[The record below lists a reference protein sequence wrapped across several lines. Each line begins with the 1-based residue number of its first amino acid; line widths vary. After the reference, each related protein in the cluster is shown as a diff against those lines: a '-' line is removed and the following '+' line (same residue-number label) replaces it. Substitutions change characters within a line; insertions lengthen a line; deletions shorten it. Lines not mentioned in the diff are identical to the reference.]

1 MSQVK
6 TLFFATLRDRAGV
19 GFVNLQ
25 IPAQT
30 SVAEFKSIL
39 TQQFPALKDYMGHV
53 LISINQEY
61 AFEETIIPDDAEVAL
76 FPPVSGG

>member
-1 MSQVK
+1 MGQVK
-6 TLFFATLRDRAGV
+6 TLFFATLRDRADV

-25 IPAQT
+25 IPAQS

-39 TQQFPALKDYMGHV
+39 TQKFPALKEFMGHV

-61 AFEETIIPDDAEVAL
+61 AFDEAIIPDDAEIAI

>member
-19 GFVNLQ
+19 GLANLQ
-25 IPAQT
+25 IPAQS

-39 TQQFPALKDYMGHV
+39 TEYFPALKEFTGHV

-61 AFEETIIPDDAEVAL
+61 AFDDEIIPDQAEIAL